1 MKDAKRKTNAAEGGG
16 VKCLINAASHF
27 ISSDH
32 DNSDPSGAILQGH
45 L

>member
-1 MKDAKRKTNAAEGGG
+1 MKDAKTKAAQGGG
-16 VKCLINAASHF
+16 VKCLINAGSHF

-32 DNSDPSGAILQGH
+32 EISDLSGEILQGH